1 MTVTIENYKNDYYYV
16 SLEIENRYG
25 NDVYI
30 VQICPRIDDCRCGYP
45 IREMTY
51 PVKDKK
57 KAYATY
63 RRYINNY
70 CK

>member
-1 MTVTIENYKNDYYYV
+1 MTVTINSCKNDAYYV
-16 SLEIENRYG
+16 SLSIENRYG

-30 VQICPRIDDCRCGYP
+30 VQACPCIDDYRCDYP
-45 IREMTY
+45 EREMTY
-51 PVKDKK
+51 PINDKK

-63 RRYINNY
+63 RRYVKKY